1 MNKTM
6 KKNTIKW
13 HMIILTIYGSLL
25 FLLLK
30 NHLMFL
36 LPFLMLF
43 IIIVQKRYFR
53 NTVDITWKDLI
64 SKISYKRV

>member
-13 HMIILTIYGSLL
+13 YMIILTIYGSLL